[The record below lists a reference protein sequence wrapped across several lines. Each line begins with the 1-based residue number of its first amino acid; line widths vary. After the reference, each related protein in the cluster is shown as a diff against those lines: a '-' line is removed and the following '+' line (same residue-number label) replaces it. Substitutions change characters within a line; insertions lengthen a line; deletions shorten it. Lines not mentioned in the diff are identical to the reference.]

1 MKHYTFSHLLVFN
14 AIAALVIWI
23 NGFYLLDASLALAI
37 ALLLSVKSNRREKQQ
52 ARTTGIILGLGLGSV
67 SLLSQI
73 NQDPQL
79 TTDIRMFCLALALII
94 NSISYNNYYCRSNPL
109 LLPLFFALSF
119 TLTGG
124 LGPGV
129 NSLKVFL
136 VSFGVIAIG
145 PPLLFHLGK
154 IIYSYWRYQKIK
166 RAALRRAKKA

>member
-1 MKHYTFSHLLVFN
+1 MKHYTFGHLLAFN

-37 ALLLSVKSNRREKQQ
+37 ALLLSVKSNQQ

-94 NSISYNNYYCRSNPL
+94 NSISYNSYYCRSNPL

-119 TLTGG
+119 TLTSG
-124 LGPGV
+124 LGPDV